1 MAESMY
7 SKFKKYILFQEDFIF
22 MTSLYFIF
30 NEKNEV
36 KRKKDNEIGF
46 FMTYKKFKEYLLKL
60 KKDASNS
67 CGVVCPSIE
76 NCKGHAV
83 LKLMQDYDDFL
94 FDSVERQGEFYKE
107 VIFVKEKSDDDLMFG
122 YTIHPIGR
130 VDLGWK
136 SWSQRMSYLKI

>member
-22 MTSLYFIF
+22 ITSLYFIF
-30 NEKNEV
+30 NEKNAV
-36 KRKKDNEIGF
+36 KNINNEIKF
-46 FMTYKKFKEYLLKL
+46 VMTYQKFKEYLIKL

-67 CGVVCPSIE
+67 CGITCPSIK
-76 NCKGHAV
+76 NCKGHDT

-94 FDSVERQGEFYKE
+94 FDSVERPGLFYKS
-107 VIFVKEKSDDDLMFG
+107 VKFVKEKSDNDPMFG
-122 YTIHPIGR
+122 YVIYPMQE

-136 SWSQRMSYLKI
+136 TWSQRMSYLKI

>member
-22 MTSLYFIF
+22 ITSLYFIF
-30 NEKNEV
+30 NEKNAVKNINNEV
-36 KRKKDNEIGF
+36 KF
-46 FMTYKKFKEYLLKL
+46 VMTYQKFKEYLIKL

-67 CGVVCPSIE
+67 CGIVCPSIK
-76 NCKGHAV
+76 NCVGHET

-94 FDSVERQGEFYKE
+94 FDAVERQGLFYKS
-107 VIFVKEKSDDDLMFG
+107 VKFVKEKSDDDPMFG
-122 YTIHPIGR
+122 YVIYPMQEI
-130 VDLGWK
+130 DLGWK